1 MAVLVLGVAAVAED
15 AAEPVDRGILD
26 ELANVSEVIDGAE
39 SFENPADAVPGGEA
53 LTLTIEKCAALAIE
67 RNAQAYIAETK
78 IAAAKA
84 KIGQASS
91 ARLPQLSAK
100 AAYSY
105 VDGIQTDL
113 NMGGAAGLLVNTKGM
128 MPSKDTRT
136 IQFDVTQVLYAGGQI
151 AAAIRAA
158 ESLAQSEEWQKDV
171 ALDTLEFQAKQA
183 FYDCLLSR
191 ALVRVA
197 ERSMTTFKRHL
208 SDAQEA
214 FDVGLIGNFEV
225 LRAKTEL
232 GAREADHTSAE
243 NAARL
248 AMVNLRRLLA
258 VSQDTAITFEGKLDW
273 VPLETPSETL
283 VAEALANRAEL
294 RALDAAKTAA
304 QENLTRIKGQYK
316 PKVAAQ
322 AQWSK
327 IDGTGQFF
335 PDGFQVSVGANY
347 DIYAGG
353 RRKNEVAEAEAQI
366 DNLKYQVDDVQR
378 LIEMDVQ
385 QSVIQ
390 VQNAIATIRREK
402 GTVELGT
409 EGQRLAELRFQEGV
423 GTQVETL
430 DADLALTTA
439 ETALVRALRDYAV
452 ANAALHKALGRS
464 TTARRGESETEA
476 PCEK

>member
-1 MAVLVLGVAAVAED
+1 
-15 AAEPVDRGILD
+15 
-26 ELANVSEVIDGAE
+26 
-39 SFENPADAVPGGEA
+39 
-53 LTLTIEKCAALAIE
+53 
-67 RNAQAYIAETK
+67 
-78 IAAAKA
+78 
-84 KIGQASS
+84 
-91 ARLPQLSAK
+91 
-100 AAYSY
+100 
-105 VDGIQTDL
+105 
-113 NMGGAAGLLVNTKGM
+113 
-128 MPSKDTRT
+128 
-136 IQFDVTQVLYAGGQI
+136 
-151 AAAIRAA
+151 
-158 ESLAQSEEWQKDV
+158 LAQSEEWQRDV

-197 ERSMTTFKRHL
+197 EGSMTTFKRHL
-208 SDAQEA
+208 DDAEEA
-214 FDVGLIGNFEV
+214 FEVGLIGNFEV

-232 GAREADHTSAE
+232 GAREADLISAE
-243 NAARL
+243 NTSRL
-248 AMVNLRRLLA
+248 TLVNLRRLLA
-258 VSQDTAITFEGKLDW
+258 APQNTPIVFEGKLGWTPLD
-273 VPLETPSETL
+273 VPAETL

-304 QENLTRIKGQYK
+304 QENLARVKGQYK

-327 IDGTGQFF
+327 MDGAGELY
-335 PDGFQVSVGANY
+335 PDGFQFNIGAEY

-402 GTVELGT
+402 GTVELGL
-409 EGQRLAELRFQEGV
+409 EGSRLAELRFEEGV

-464 TTARRGESETEA
+464 TTARRGESEVS
-476 PCEK
+476 EK